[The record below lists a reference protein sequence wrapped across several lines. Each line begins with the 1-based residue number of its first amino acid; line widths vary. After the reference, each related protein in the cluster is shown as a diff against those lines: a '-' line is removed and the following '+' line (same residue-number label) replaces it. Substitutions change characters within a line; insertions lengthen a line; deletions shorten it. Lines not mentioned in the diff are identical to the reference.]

1 MTTLAPDLRVPDSL
15 APLDDF
21 AGRAAAAGVPVPSPV
36 AVGGLVLSLADY
48 TASLDGRPLDLSPRQ
63 VELLSLFLADPR
75 RVWSRAQLHR
85 ICWGDAA
92 PSRRVDVQLCR
103 LRAKTG
109 LDLFRNVRD
118 RGWALRSD
126 LRGQS

>member
-1 MTTLAPDLRVPDSL
+1 MTTLAADVRPPQPL
-15 APLDDF
+15 AASDDF
-21 AGRAAAAGVPVPSPV
+21 ASRAATAGVLVPSP
-36 AVGGLVLSLADY
+36 ASVGGLVLSLEDY
-48 TASLDGRPLDLSPRQ
+48 TATLDGRPLDLSPRQ

-85 ICWGDAA
+85 ICWGDAP

-118 RGWALRSD
+118 RGWALRTD
-126 LRGQS
+126 LAEQS